1 MNRKVF
7 FLLVSLL
14 LWGVN
19 VSAQEVE
26 KSELRQRTEQAAA
39 KAAALCEKANLYQE
53 AFDVLRSAD
62 QRIESSGSNTPEK
75 AALHYLVT
83 KERMNM
89 YVRMHRAAPALDQL
103 NIMENQAKL
112 SGDESVYNDLLY
124 TKAIYYYTFGQ
135 NDKGNAVFKE
145 MADKLTA
152 QKEYDK
158 VDKVYQTL
166 IANGRR
172 SNSAA
177 LVAQSYKG
185 YMAWKDSVSAL
196 KSADEI
202 ASLKQQIADGE
213 ASIAEKDSTLTTR
226 MAIIIGLIV
235 LAGALAAVLVV
246 GGIILLRYIILT
258 RKQQKT
264 IQLANESNALKAK
277 FISNIS
283 AQLEPTFRKLDE
295 KKPEVKALLDFSSHV
310 QTLSDLENNN
320 EPLEMEEIQLQP
332 FCESLMDEIRP
343 LVKSK
348 VTLSINAP
356 KMSAELHREYVTHIL
371 SHLLHNAAE
380 YTPVEG
386 KITLDVKKRGPHTY
400 QFLVTDS
407 GEGIPEEKREDI
419 FKPFAEIRDL
429 TKGDGLG
436 LPTCKQMALKMN
448 GDLNVDEQFVKGTRF
463 ILELHG

>member
-19 VSAQEVE
+19 VSAQEVQ
-26 KSELRQRTEQAAA
+26 KSELQQRTEQAAA
-39 KAAALCEKANLYQE
+39 KAASLYEKANLYQE

-62 QRIESSGSNTPEK
+62 QRIEASGSTTPQK

-89 YVRMHRAAPALDQL
+89 YVKMRRAATALDQL

-112 SGDESVYNDLLY
+112 SGDESVCNDLLY

-177 LVAQSYKG
+177 LVAQSYNS
-185 YMAWKDSVSAL
+185 YMAWKDSVNAL

-202 ASLKQQIADGE
+202 AALKQQIADGE
-213 ASIAEKDSTLTTR
+213 ASIAEKDGTLATR

-380 YTPVEG
+380 YTPAEG